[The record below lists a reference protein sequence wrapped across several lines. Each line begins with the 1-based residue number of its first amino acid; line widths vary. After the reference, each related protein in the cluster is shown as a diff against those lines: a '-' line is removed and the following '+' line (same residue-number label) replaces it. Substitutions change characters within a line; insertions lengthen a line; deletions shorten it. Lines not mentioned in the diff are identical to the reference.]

1 MKTNRLVLLLLF
13 LSSAPAFR
21 LEAQQTKAL
30 TPAETFEE
38 LKKLCGE
45 WKGTTASGRTGD
57 RCYT

>member
-13 LSSAPAFR
+13 LSSAPAFP

-38 LKKLCGE
+38 SKKLCGE
-45 WKGTTASGRTGD
+45 
-57 RCYT
+57 

>member
-1 MKTNRLVLLLLF
+1 VLLILL

-30 TPAETFEE
+30 TPTETFEE
-38 LKKLCGE
+38 LKKLCCE
-45 WKGTTASGRTGD
+45 WKGTTANGGAGD

>member
-1 MKTNRLVLLLLF
+1 L
-13 LSSAPAFR
+13 LSSAPAFQ

-38 LKKLCGE
+38 LKKLCCE
-45 WKGTTASGRTGD
+45 WKGTTANGGAGD